1 MRHRWQII
9 HPLAMPDAF
18 CEVRMRQPG
27 HSKESTIDLTTLY
40 EFLRLLGGHA
50 TNEERL
56 GIIDEFSVCR

>member
-1 MRHRWQII
+1 
-9 HPLAMPDAF
+9 
-18 CEVRMRQPG
+18 MRQPW
-27 HSKESTIDLTTLY
+27 HSKESTVDLTTLY